1 MTRTILVAILIL
13 AVFFLGVAAG
23 LQNAP
28 SSEEI
33 VQEALEEMKI
43 LNGSAL
49 REMMN
54 EAKYSP
60 GAAQEFI
67 HDYPMYA
74 YLFDGSYITYI
85 DN

>member
-1 MTRTILVAILIL
+1 MKSIILVVILIL
-13 AVFFLGVAAG
+13 AVFFLGVAVG
-23 LQNAP
+23 LQNADTT
-28 SSEEI
+28 EEVTQKTI
-33 VQEALEEMKI
+33 KEMKI

>member
-1 MTRTILVAILIL
+1 MSRTILAAILIL

-23 LQNAP
+23 LQNAKTTD
-28 SSEEI
+28 EVI
-33 VQEALEEMKI
+33 QETIKEMKI

>member
-1 MTRTILVAILIL
+1 MKSVILVTVLIL
-13 AVFFLGVAAG
+13 AIFISGVILGET
-23 LQNAP
+23 QAP
-28 SSEEI
+28 TTEEV
-33 VQEALEEMKI
+33 VQETIKEMKI

-85 DN
+85 DK